1 MFAFD
6 DEFGLFDEDVIF
18 NNEDILHE
26 APNDD
31 NKKENKGQNGSGDNT
46 DSTEDDAPTDYT
58 DGSESPIQEK
68 KNRIMMKNPVMIQ
81 KMIKLILILNLMIL
95 TQK

>member
-31 NKKENKGQNGSGDNT
+31 NKKENKGQNGSGDNK
-46 DSTEDDAPTDYT
+46 
-58 DGSESPIQEK
+58 GSI
-68 KNRIMMKNPVMIQ
+68 N
-81 KMIKLILILNLMIL
+81 LNNSV
-95 TQK
+95 